1 MTEQLRQ
8 WIADYDSGK
17 AMESVEMGGISEG
30 YEVAIQ
36 ECAIETIRNLQ
47 MIALPEDKEAFRAA
61 VQVAADA
68 AVDLLN
74 DEFGFSGAQVGAAKN
89 LAAVFWRQTP
99 AIEIAKMK
107 EQDPKRV
114 ITISKGE
121 NGKVCVG
128 KKYFTTR

>member
-17 AMESVEMGGISEG
+17 AMESVKMGGISEE
-30 YEVAIQ
+30 YEAAIQ

-47 MIALPEDKEAFRAA
+47 MIALPEDKEAFGAA

-74 DEFGFSGAQVGAAKN
+74 DECGFSGAQVGAAKN
-89 LAAVFWRQTP
+89 MAAVFWRQTP
-99 AIEIAKMK
+99 AVGIAKMK
-107 EQDPKRV
+107 AQDPKRV
-114 ITISKGE
+114 ITIRKGE

-128 KKYFTTR
+128 G